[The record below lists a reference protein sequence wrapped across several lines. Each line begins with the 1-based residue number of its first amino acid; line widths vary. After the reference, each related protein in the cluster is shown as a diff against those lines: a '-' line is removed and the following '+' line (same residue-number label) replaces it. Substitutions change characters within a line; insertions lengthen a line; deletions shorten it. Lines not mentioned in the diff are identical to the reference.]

1 VTLPS
6 RSVCL
11 YVDGAQNPAQLERG
25 IGRYVSEHTR
35 ALQALAPS
43 LLHSILVNPKL
54 SLTDNLS
61 SFFGTGLLSSSPGSC
76 TAEGHTAGPPGVYHI
91 MSPFEAETPIDV
103 MWPVWARDPAIATV
117 VTVYDL
123 IPLIFPDQYLTD
135 TKLRAFYSGRVE
147 LLRHVDG
154 ILAISQHTAE
164 DAIERLGVSP
174 ERVHVI
180 HAGTNEHFAAMYP
193 SSTEAWAHLSRHLP
207 AVRPGFL
214 LYVGGADFR
223 KNTEG
228 MIAGFARLP
237 AALRAK
243 HQLVIAGI
251 LNPGQGEFLRG
262 EAAREGL
269 RAEQLVLTDHVSD
282 ADLGAL
288 YHACHL
294 FVFPSLYE
302 GFGLPILEAMA
313 CGAPVAASA
322 STSVPEVL
330 GGLEGTFDPH
340 DPDSIAWS
348 LAEILTSEEQ
358 LEWLRVR
365 SKRQVAEFTW
375 THVAEQ
381 SIVAY
386 ERTVARH
393 GRARARRTRRARRAR
408 LALVTPWPPEQT
420 RLADYNRQL
429 AVELGERVDV
439 DVIVAH
445 PVDQYPDPPERV
457 VQLFQA
463 RDLGWRRDL
472 CQYDRVLYCI
482 GNGEL
487 HGYVY
492 KLLMRRSGAV
502 VLHDVLPA
510 DFYQSRAR
518 AQRPEELDRG
528 PKELDRALANVEQC
542 LVLSGSARD
551 ALDRDRGPFDPRV
564 EISVIPFGMPPAVDA
579 PRPDAGSAPLI
590 VSFGDVDEVSGM
602 STLIDAFALL
612 SDEEPA
618 ARLVITGRAGPQ
630 VSAHAARAPVEFLG
644 LVGPERYGEL
654 LRTADL
660 AVQLRLLAD
669 DQAPTLVADCLA
681 NGIPTVVT
689 DLGWAGDLPPDAA
702 EKVPGDVSPDV
713 LRDRIMELL
722 GDSGRRA
729 ALSRGAL
736 AHARACSF
744 ARVAEAYLDAL
755 GLA

>member
-1 VTLPS
+1 VKLPN

-25 IGRYVSEHTR
+25 IGRYVSEHAR

-43 LLHSILVNPKL
+43 LLHSVLVNPKL

-61 SFFGTGLLSSSPGSC
+61 SFFATGLLSPSPGNR
-76 TAEGHTAGPPGVYHI
+76 TAEGHTAAPPRVYHV

-147 LLRHVDG
+147 LLRHADG

-180 HAGTNEHFAAMYP
+180 HAGTNEHFGAMYP

-262 EAAREGL
+262 EAARAGL
-269 RAEQLVLTDHVSD
+269 GAEQLVLTDHVSD
-282 ADLGAL
+282 SDLGAL

-330 GGLEGTFDPH
+330 GDLEGTFDPR
-340 DPDSIAWS
+340 DPASIARS
-348 LAEILTSEEQ
+348 LAEILTSDER
-358 LEWLRVR
+358 LERLRVR

-375 THVAEQ
+375 THVAEE
-381 SIVAY
+381 SIVGY
-386 ERTVARH
+386 EQTVARH
-393 GRARARRTRRARRAR
+393 GRARARRARRAR

-439 DVIVAH
+439 DVIVAN
-445 PVDQYPDPPERV
+445 PVDQYPDPPERAV
-457 VQLFQA
+457 RLFHA

-472 CQYDRVLYCI
+472 YQYDRVLYCI
-482 GNGEL
+482 GNGPL

-492 KLLMRRSGAV
+492 KLLMRRPGAV
-502 VLHDVLPA
+502 VLHDVVPA

-518 AQRPEELDRG
+518 AQRPEELDRS

-542 LVLSGSARD
+542 LVHSGSARD
-551 ALDRDRGPFDPRV
+551 ALDRDRGPFDPQV
-564 EISVIPFGMPPAVDA
+564 QISVIPLGMPPAVDA
-579 PRPDAGSAPLI
+579 LRPDAGSPPLI

-612 SDEEPA
+612 SDEEPV
-618 ARLVITGRAGPQ
+618 ARLVITGRVGPQ
-630 VSAHAARAPVEFLG
+630 ARAHAGRAPVEFLG

-654 LRTADL
+654 LRTAGL
-660 AVQLRLLAD
+660 AVQLRLLSD

-689 DLGWAGDLPPDAA
+689 DLGWAGELPPDAA
-702 EKVPGDVSPDV
+702 EKVPSDVSPGV
-713 LRDRIMELL
+713 LRDRIVQLL

-729 ALSRGAL
+729 ALSRGML
-736 AHARACSF
+736 AYAGACSF

-755 GLA
+755 GLV